1 MIFNIFLNSKNH
13 LRLSITFWS
22 KFTFNVKVDVV
33 QPIYTVISTND
44 NHVNVKWSWKPTNP
58 HPYKSIAISNPNY
71 THTTIPKTIENLQTH
86 RLTFTQKTHIIRPQK
101 MIVTH
106 ICTHP
111 KIALK
116 SWLELTNFYFK
127 FVTSSYVFSA
137 ILLCVT
143 SSV

>member
-33 QPIYTVISTND
+33 QPIYTIISTKD

-106 ICTHP
+106 ICTPP
-111 KIALK
+111 KNCIEIMTWTHKFLLQIRDFK
-116 SWLELTNFYFK
+116 LCFQCNFVVCNK
-127 FVTSSYVFSA
+127 
-137 ILLCVT
+137 
-143 SSV
+143 